1 MVYFVYGIP
10 KNSCVMNNENNKD
23 QVIAYSF
30 N

>member
-1 MVYFVYGIP
+1 MVYFVRGIP
-10 KNSCVMNNENNKD
+10 KNSFVMSNENNKD